1 MCILIDEQYCLYTI
15 GSCLVSDSDEKVPI
29 FEKVP
34 IYYVYRE
41 PSANVEINNLI
52 T

>member
-1 MCILIDEQYCLYTI
+1 MCILIDEHYCLYTI

-29 FEKVP
+29 
-34 IYYVYRE
+34 YDVYMK
-41 PSANVEINNLI
+41 PFANDEINNLI